1 MDYNCIS
8 LLSFQPLSRCPI
20 SRTPMH
26 LCKASAVSL
35 SPTLLQY
42 QLYIHHGETEHP
54 FINTTIHDFMTNKS
68 HSPPQVCQN
77 SRFLS
82 GHLRWPET
90 PGTIGP
96 ITPARDGGRGRKTDY
111 VRGWGRA
118 GVYAH
123 PPRGLHNAGLA
134 GDVGTVE
141 SAAWHLHVCIYNYVL
156 GCACMRLYSWGR
168 CEFLD

>member
-26 LCKASAVSL
+26 LCKASAVSP

-42 QLYIHHGETEHP
+42 QLYIHHGETEHL

-68 HSPPQVCQN
+68 HSPSQVCQN

-111 VRGWGRA
+111 VRGWGES
-118 GVYAH
+118 GSICT
-123 PPRGLHNAGLA
+123 PPAWVTQCWFGGGCRHSGKRSVAPSCLYLQLRSWLCLHASL
-134 GDVGTVE
+134 
-141 SAAWHLHVCIYNYVL
+141 
-156 GCACMRLYSWGR
+156 
-168 CEFLD
+168 